1 MGFIARAIEKR
12 ASLANPDEFLTR
24 VFGGGE
30 SKSGVAVTPDSAL
43 TNTAILAGVER
54 LSRAVAT
61 LPLMIYRRLPNG
73 GRERDP
79 NHSLW
84 PILHDAPNEEYTAL
98 EFRQFQMASLLMRGN
113 SFSFIERNGAGD
125 TKALWQLR
133 PDQISTERLKG
144 NVIYTWTPAGG
155 KTRSFTAAQIH
166 HLRGLSRN
174 GLTGLSPIELA
185 RESIGLGL
193 AVEEFGAR
201 FFSGGLNAG
210 SVLKHPGK
218 LSPEAAR
225 RLKDSFDEANSG
237 LSKAHKTVV
246 LEEGTDWT
254 KMSVDPRDAQFIELR
269 KFQIRDGARLFNLQ
283 PHLIGDLENAT
294 FTNIESQGIEFVVYT
309 LAYWLKMFEQ
319 SIHRDLFSDADRKTH
334 FVEFLVDGLLRGDV
348 AARGEFYNKMFQM
361 GALSLNE
368 IRARENLNPRS
379 GGDTFYVPLNFAAVD
394 KDGTP
399 ITHARAGGGAPPQ
412 TRDLPPKEVRA
423 HDGTA
428 ARRALREGFSGLFAE
443 ATVRVLRAERE
454 QVMKHAKRQLTQ
466 RNEATFSTWLDGFY
480 EEHQELV
487 TRRVEPIYR
496 AVAESVE
503 PGVSLEVGVDS
514 TRGDEFDSF
523 VADLSSAHAARHT
536 RSSRGQLRKAMQE
549 NPEDPIAA
557 LDEKF
562 DLWEETR
569 ADRVGKRSSVQA
581 GEAVARFVFAA
592 AGVGMFW
599 RAFGKNCPL
608 CNELDGRRVSGS
620 TPFLLDGETLHA
632 DGVTPLRTSSAILH
646 PPLHDGCDCGLSP
659 G

>member
-1 MGFIARAIEKR
+1 MGLIARAIEKR

-30 SKSGVAVTPDSAL
+30 SNSGVAVTPDSAL
-43 TNTAILAGVER
+43 TNTAILAAVER

-61 LPLMIYRRLPNG
+61 LPLMVYRRLPNG

-79 NHSLW
+79 NHPLW

-98 EFRQFQMASLLMRGN
+98 EFRQFQMSGLLLRGN

-133 PDQISTERLKG
+133 PDQISTERLRG

-155 KTRSFTAAQIH
+155 KTRSFAAAQIH

-174 GLTGLSPIELA
+174 GLTGLSPITLA

-193 AVEEFGAR
+193 AAEEFGAR

-210 SVLKHPGK
+210 SVLKHPGT
-218 LSPEAAR
+218 LSPEAAK

-237 LSKAHKTVV
+237 LSKAHKTIV
-246 LEEGTDWT
+246 LEEGIDWT

-283 PHLIGDLENAT
+283 PHLIGDLDNAT

-348 AARGEFYNKMFQM
+348 AARGEFYNKLFQM
-361 GALSLNE
+361 GALSPNE
-368 IRARENLNPRS
+368 IRARENLNPRP
-379 GGDTFYVPLNFAAVD
+379 GGDTYYVPLALAPVNADGIPVPPARTGGD
-394 KDGTP
+394 RRRQNRSMPPREHRATDGT
-399 ITHARAGGGAPPQ
+399 I
-412 TRDLPPKEVRA
+412 
-423 HDGTA
+423 
-428 ARRALREGFSGLFAE
+428 ARRALREAFAGLFAE
-443 ATVRVLRAERE
+443 ATRRVLRSERE
-454 QVMKHAKRQLTQ
+454 HVMKEAKRQLVL
-466 RNEATFSTWLDGFY
+466 RNEQTFSVWLDEFY
-480 EEHQELV
+480 QDHEKFVNQ
-487 TRRVEPIYR
+487 RVAPIYQ
-496 AVAESVE
+496 ALAESVE
-503 PGVSLEVGVDS
+503 PGASLEVGVDS
-514 TRGDEFDSF
+514 TRGEPFDEF
-523 VADLSSAHAARHT
+523 VTDLSTAHAARHT
-536 RSSRGQLRKAMQE
+536 RSSRGQLRQVMEE
-549 NPEDPIAA
+549 NPTDPVAA
-557 LDEKF
+557 LDERF

-569 ADRVGKRSSVQA
+569 PDRVGKRSAVQA
-581 GEAVARFVFAA
+581 GESVARFVFAA
-592 AGVGMFW
+592 AGVGIFW
-599 RAFGKNCPL
+599 RAFGENCPL
-608 CNELDGRRVSGS
+608 CNELDGRQVSGS